1 MFSQCSIQVSEE
13 NTLFSCAFEIN
24 FMQHSVKLN
33 TVEKYA
39 N

>member
-1 MFSQCSIQVSEE
+1 MFFQCSIQVSEE
-13 NTLFSCAFEIN
+13 NTLFSYTCEIN

-33 TVEKYA
+33 TVVKYD